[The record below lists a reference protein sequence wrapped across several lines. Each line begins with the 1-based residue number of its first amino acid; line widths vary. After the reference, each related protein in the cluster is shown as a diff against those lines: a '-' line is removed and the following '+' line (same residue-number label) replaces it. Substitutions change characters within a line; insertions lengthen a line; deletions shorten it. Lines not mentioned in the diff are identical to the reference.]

1 MPSMKV
7 VTQLL
12 VGLVTAVVIRLAQDQ
27 SWIDT
32 LPVGAAAWAP
42 IVIGAIAAY
51 FKAETNPAPSSFNQ
65 PQ

>member
-12 VGLVTAVVIRLAQDQ
+12 VALVAAVAIQLAKDQ
-27 SWIDT
+27 SWIDS
-32 LPVGAAAWAP
+32 LPAGLGVWAP
-42 IVIGAIAAY
+42 IIIGAVAAY
-51 FKAETNPAPSSFNQ
+51 FKAETNPAPSSFKQ

>member
-12 VGLVTAVVIRLAQDQ
+12 AGLVTAVAIELARDQ
-27 SWIDT
+27 SWIGT
-32 LPVGAAAWAP
+32 LPAGAAVWAP
-42 IVIGAIAAY
+42 ILIGAVAAY

-65 PQ
+65 PR